1 MKRHIKIFKALGD
14 KNRLRIIKMLEVKPM
29 CVCEITSV
37 LDLAPST
44 VSKHLSLLQDAGLI
58 EDTKDGR
65 WVNYALSTFDR
76 FPLAGDILGLLGG
89 ALDDD
94 PGVVED
100 RKKAKKADRV
110 EICR

>member
-1 MKRHIKIFKALGD
+1 
-14 KNRLRIIKMLEVKPM
+14 MLEVKPM

-37 LDLAPST
+37 LNLAPST

-65 WVNYALSTFDR
+65 WVNYALSTLDR
-76 FPLAGDILGLLGG
+76 SPLVGDILGLLGG
-89 ALDDD
+89 TLDAD

-110 EICR
+110 KICR

>member
-1 MKRHIKIFKALGD
+1 MKRHLKIFKALGD

-65 WVNYALSTFDR
+65 WVNYALSTFDPS
-76 FPLAGDILGLLGG
+76 PLAGDILGLLGG
-89 ALDDD
+89 TLDAD
-94 PGVVED
+94 PVVVED

-110 EICR
+110 KICR